1 MCSQLSFFETK
12 CKEINR
18 SLQPYVGM
26 VITYEE
32 VDYRCTKVRES
43 GVCTFVGIDKDGNLL
58 PNLKNDKGNIV
69 DYRIRLINFKK
80 IN

>member
-1 MCSQLSFFETK
+1 MCSQLSFFETS

-18 SLQPYVGM
+18 SVQPYIGLVL
-26 VITYEE
+26 THNN
-32 VDYRCTKVRES
+32 VDYRCSKVRES

-58 PNLKNDKGNIV
+58 PNLVNDKGNII
-69 DYRIRLINFKK
+69 DYRVRLIKFDK